1 MNSFFSPE
9 AWRGYCIYNVSFP
22 SCKLFPFKRR
32 VHTVH
37 LGLDLVSFSAAEQ
50 YLGIG
55 IVIGIGNLYLGL
67 DLVSFSAAEQ
77 GESTAAAAAA
87 AAAECEGG
95 GENCSG
101 ADMSIYMC

>member
-22 SCKLFPFKRR
+22 SCKLFPFKSR

-37 LGLDLVSFSAAEQ
+37 
-50 YLGIG
+50 
-55 IVIGIGNLYLGL
+55 LGL

-87 AAAECEGG
+87 AECEGG
-95 GENCSG
+95 DENCSG